1 MPLVLPAA
9 GARCEVIYSIQPRN
23 GIAISYPNFEDVFA
37 SGIRRFPA
45 LRWSGLPAWDW
56 QYHLN
61 ETAAKGLI
69 ELVIAEY
76 KRQHDGPPKELFI
89 HVSSNFGD
97 EEWTGFEKGAEIETK
112 VLGIQISVAY
122 DDLKLF
128 RMGNYPTIRGTALAL
143 NDRSIPLDF
152 RIRTST
158 RYLHGAGDA
167 QSDPCPR
174 ATR

>member
-1 MPLVLPAA
+1 M
-9 GARCEVIYSIQPRN
+9 
-23 GIAISYPNFEDVFA
+23 D
-37 SGIRRFPA
+37 
-45 LRWSGLPAWDW
+45 
-56 QYHLN
+56 
-61 ETAAKGLI
+61 
-69 ELVIAEY
+69 
-76 KRQHDGPPKELFI
+76 
-89 HVSSNFGD
+89 
-97 EEWTGFEKGAEIETK
+97 GFEKGAEIETK